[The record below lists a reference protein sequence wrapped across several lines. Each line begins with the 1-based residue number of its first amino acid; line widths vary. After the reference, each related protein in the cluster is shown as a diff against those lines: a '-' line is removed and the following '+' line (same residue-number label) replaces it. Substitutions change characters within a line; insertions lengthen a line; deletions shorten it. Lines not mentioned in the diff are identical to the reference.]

1 LDFHAYFPETAYQKR
16 NLVNRIGN
24 EDMIIALSFSGQG
37 VLMID
42 LIERVF
48 LTARPHLLSIT
59 RADNNPLEGLSD
71 TNFYIF
77 AHEMQIAG
85 MDLTSSV
92 PMLMVLELLVYAFLN
107 RGETPCGG
115 G

>member
-1 LDFHAYFPETAYQKR
+1 
-16 NLVNRIGN
+16 
-24 EDMIIALSFSGQG
+24 
-37 VLMID
+37 MID

-59 RADNNPLEGLSD
+59 RADNNPREGLSD

-107 RGETPCGG
+107 R
-115 G
+115 